1 MWIDEYIEIMTKE
14 DITTDDI
21 KKARLLKNEHVP
33 KRLYKYR
40 NVTEYSLDNIKNSTV
55 WLSNAFDFNDPFD
68 SAITFDAYNL
78 LNKGFRENIEGTRD
92 TRNLKEIIS
101 DDELKRIKSSL
112 DPLNEFGKIIIQK
125 DPKIRDSDR
134 QRLISI
140 IGQVAKGQTDE
151 MVSYFNK
158 KMQKSIR
165 VCCLTE
171 KNDSIIMWSHYAN
184 CHNGIC
190 VEYEIDSEHFKNMIF
205 PVIYS
210 EKLFD
215 MTNTFEKAQTESFNN
230 LFATVAAMYKSPEW
244 SYEKEWRIIL
254 PMGENSDIGNIAAPK
269 IKSITLGSKIS
280 NENEN
285 KIIEIANTS
294 GIECYKMKISNYQF
308 KLIPEKIK

>member
-40 NVTEYSLDNIKNSTV
+40 NVTGYSLDNIKNSTV
-55 WLSNAFDFNDPFD
+55 WLSNALDFNDPFD
-68 SAITFDAYNL
+68 SALTFDAYNL
-78 LNKGFRENIEGTRD
+78 LNKGFRENIESAR
-92 TRNLKEIIS
+92 
-101 DDELKRIKSSL
+101 
-112 DPLNEFGKIIIQK
+112 
-125 DPKIRDSDR
+125 DPKI
-134 QRLISI
+134 
-140 IGQVAKGQTDE
+140 KEQTDK
-151 MVSYFNK
+151 MVSHFSEK
-158 KMQKSIR
+158 TQKSIR

-190 VEYEIDSEHFKNMIF
+190 VEYEIDSEYFKNMIH

-215 MTNTFEKAQTESFNN
+215 ATNIFEKAQTESFNN
-230 LFATVAAMYKSPEW
+230 LFAIVAAMYKSIEW
-244 SYEKEWRIIL
+244 LYEKEWRIIL
-254 PMGENSDIGNIAAPK
+254 PMGENSDIGNIPAPK